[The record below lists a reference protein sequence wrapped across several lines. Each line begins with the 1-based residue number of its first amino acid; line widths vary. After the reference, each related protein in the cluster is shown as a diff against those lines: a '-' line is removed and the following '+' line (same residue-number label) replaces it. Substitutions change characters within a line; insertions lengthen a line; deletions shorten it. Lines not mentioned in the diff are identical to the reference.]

1 MSVHQ
6 NALKLLGCCL
16 ETENLIIVYEFIGAR
31 NLYNCI
37 CIPPTERVHSK
48 PLPWKCRLRIEMGI
62 AMQLHTSVLHFQVLL
77 SIEILGLAPYIG
89 RKQCC

>member
-48 PLPWKCRLRIEMGI
+48 PLPWKCRLRIAMGI
-62 AMQLHTSVLHFQVLL
+62 AM
-77 SIEILGLAPYIG
+77 
-89 RKQCC
+89 

>member
-37 CIPPTERVHSK
+37 CIPPNERVHSK
-48 PLPWKCRLRIEMGI
+48 PLPWKCRLRIAMGI